1 MEDWEKE
8 AQKDM
13 FEIDRLLSKFWR
25 DGFISSDMKQKIWN
39 EFPPRLRNILF
50 QK

>member
-13 FEIDRLLSKFWR
+13 FEIDRLLSKFWCN
-25 DGFISSDMKQKIWN
+25 GFISNNMRQQIWN
-39 EFPPRLRNILF
+39 EFPPRLRDILY